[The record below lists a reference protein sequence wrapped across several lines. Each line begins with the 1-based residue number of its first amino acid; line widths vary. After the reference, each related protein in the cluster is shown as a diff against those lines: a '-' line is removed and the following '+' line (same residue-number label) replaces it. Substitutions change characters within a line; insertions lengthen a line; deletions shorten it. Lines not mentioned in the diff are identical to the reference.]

1 MRVTGAAI
9 AGVLVLGGLGFGA
22 GYAIAGMG
30 DDGGSGSKPVK
41 TTGDAALP
49 AVPQPSSQ
57 TKVVVLGTAP
67 ALPAA
72 KRQARPNKKESGP
85 VSTPRPQPTAAP
97 TSAPTA
103 APTSAPTSAPTA
115 APTPAPTIIEG

>member
-30 DDGGSGSKPVK
+30 DDDGGGSKPVT

-49 AVPQPSSQ
+49 SVPSPSSP
-57 TKVVVLGTAP
+57 TKVVVLGSAQ
-67 ALPAA
+67 ALPAP
-72 KRQARPNKKESGP
+72 KRRAQPDKKEPGP
-85 VSTPRPQPTAAP
+85 VSTPAPGPTAAP

>member
-30 DDGGSGSKPVK
+30 GDDDSGSKPVK

-49 AVPQPSSQ
+49 AVPAASSQ
-57 TKVVVLGTAP
+57 TKVVVLGSAP
-67 ALPAA
+67 TLPAA
-72 KRQARPNKKESGP
+72 KRRAQPRKKDPGP
-85 VSTPRPQPTAAP
+85 VSTPRPGPTAAP